1 MVQRLTFVF
10 YVDIFVF
17 FTISE
22 IKLCKKGSLRYPDLW
37 CILSY
42 FFCLF
47 FFSYFNYYFLKNWGI
62 DFTLPSGL
70 KRYQKVSSRKLLIKR
85 VHDCFANI
93 AGTEFHVGGIFS
105 NACLERNWMPNS
117 LPSLYLVMRILI
129 KQLISR
135 WELLK

>member
-1 MVQRLTFVF
+1 MVQRLTFLF
-10 YVDIFVF
+10 NVDIFVF

>member
-1 MVQRLTFVF
+1 MVQRLIFVF

-22 IKLCKKGSLRYPDLW
+22 IKLCQKVSLRYPDLW

-42 FFCLF
+42 FF
-47 FFSYFNYYFLKNWGI
+47 FFSYFNYYFLNDWGI

-70 KRYQKVSSRKLLIKR
+70 KGYQKVSSRKLQIKKL
-85 VHDCFANI
+85 HDCFANI

-105 NACLERNWMPNS
+105 NECLERNWMPNS
-117 LPSLYLVMRILI
+117 LPSLYLVKRILI

-135 WELLK
+135 